1 MTCYTFLL
9 KTKYLQ
15 EGTGL
20 ETSTHRSFKGRSY
33 LKRTVTSACPINLEI
48 SLTFF
53 LWEERLWV
61 TVFYIAV
68 VWGCGIFSFIVVKPL
83 SNGKWP

>member
-9 KTKYLQ
+9 KMKYLH

-61 TVFYIAV
+61 QYFILLLFGV
-68 VWGCGIFSFIVVKPL
+68 VESSPSLL
-83 SNGKWP
+83 SSP